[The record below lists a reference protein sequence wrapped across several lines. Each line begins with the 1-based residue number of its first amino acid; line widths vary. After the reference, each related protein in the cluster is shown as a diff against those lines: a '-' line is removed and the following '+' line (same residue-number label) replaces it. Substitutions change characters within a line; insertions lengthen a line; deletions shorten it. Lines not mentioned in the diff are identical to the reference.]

1 VATKEPAGK
10 NAKDGSRGPG
20 RPRNARHDGAILE
33 ATLEI
38 MQEQGYRGV
47 TIEGVAARAGVGRP
61 TIYRRWPS
69 KPALVVAALVQSARL
84 ALPAPNTGSL
94 RRDLIA
100 VQRHQVELMSTP
112 DTRRVTAGL
121 IADLADDPELADTY
135 FSQYVAPRRA
145 TVWQVLQRGVERG
158 ELAADVDLAFIYD
171 LLVGPLFM
179 RAVVW
184 GRPLPPDAAEQTA
197 DVILTAFAPNA
208 SEPRTE
214 RRTRTTHGPRASST

>member
-1 VATKEPAGK
+1 VATKEPVGK

-20 RPRNARHDGAILE
+20 RPRDPRHDRAILE
-33 ATLEI
+33 ASLEI
-38 MQEQGYRGV
+38 LQEQGYGGL

-84 ALPAPNTGSL
+84 AVPMQDTGSL

-100 VQRHQVELMSTP
+100 FQRHQVELLNAPES
-112 DTRRVTAGL
+112 RRVTAGL
-121 IADLADDPELADTY
+121 VADLADDPELADTY
-135 FSQYVAPRRA
+135 LSQYVAPRRA
-145 TVWQVLQRGVERG
+145 QVWQLLQRGIDRG

-184 GRPLPPDAAEQTA
+184 GQPLATDAAEKTT
-197 DVILTAFAPNA
+197 DVILAAFGT
-208 SEPRTE
+208 SPR
-214 RRTRTTHGPRASST
+214 